1 MLELRDVHA
10 HYGPIHALKGV
21 SLSVQPDQVV
31 ALLGANGAGKSTLIN
46 TVSGIVRP
54 SGGELRFRGA
64 SIARARPEHLVRR
77 GIVQVPEGR
86 QLFPELSVAENLRM
100 GAFARRDS
108 QGVRRD
114 RERVLEHFPRLRERL
129 DQPAGTLSGGEQQML
144 ALARALMS
152 GPKLLLLDEPSLGLA
167 PVLVRQLYD
176 ILRRLNAD
184 GIPLLLAEQNA
195 NMALQL
201 ADHAYVLTLGEVT
214 LEGPAA
220 QLAQDDTV
228 RQLYLGGTAEGDSR
242 R

>member
-1 MLELRDVHA
+1 MLELSDVHA
-10 HYGPIHALKGV
+10 HYGPVHALKGV
-21 SLSVQPDQVV
+21 SLRVEPGAVV

-54 SGGELRFRGA
+54 GGGELRFEGA
-64 SIARARPEHLVRR
+64 PIHRARPEHLVKR

-100 GAFARRDS
+100 GAFTRRDAR
-108 QGVRRD
+108 GVRRD
-114 RERVLEHFPRLRERL
+114 RKRVLGHFPRLGERL

-176 ILRRLNAD
+176 ILCQLNAE

-201 ADHAYVLTLGEVT
+201 ADYAYVLTLGEVS

-228 RQLYLGGTAEGDSR
+228 RQLYLGGAAEGNSR